1 MIRSLSIPSVALT
14 LLAGAMACSD
24 STPNIVTT
32 TMDAS
37 EADVVGRQ
45 AADLL
50 GPAAGG
56 LMAFDPDEAVLGLGF
71 LFPTGPS
78 GPSPRP
84 LLAPIAR
91 ALAGNAPG
99 CSPEQSDPTDTDGDG
114 IYDDNTVTFTA
125 ANCTTVDPDGLPL
138 VATGTIRIRD
148 QGTLFG
154 WLVNFTSLSIKVGD
168 ATAHDQVTVNGSYA
182 ADVGAAGASA
192 TQKLSAI
199 VVSTSEGNYS
209 FSDDWALSFAP
220 SGGGVIVAG
229 GPFPAGAFD
238 LAGSFSYTGGGRNFL
253 LSLLTTQ
260 PLAIDGACS
269 GQPPFQSG
277 QVVGEI
283 TARRSAGF
291 LITFNGCGL
300 DPTFEPRGAQ
310 PLT

>member
-1 MIRSLSIPSVALT
+1 MIRSLAIPSLALT

-125 ANCTTVDPDGLPL
+125 ANCTAGGFCGPSDSRNVSRTSAVPGHSCCFGRAGLP
-138 VATGTIRIRD
+138 
-148 QGTLFG
+148 
-154 WLVNFTSLSIKVGD
+154 
-168 ATAHDQVTVNGSYA
+168 
-182 ADVGAAGASA
+182 
-192 TQKLSAI
+192 
-199 VVSTSEGNYS
+199 
-209 FSDDWALSFAP
+209 
-220 SGGGVIVAG
+220 
-229 GPFPAGAFD
+229 PAG
-238 LAGSFSYTGGGRNFL
+238 R
-253 LSLLTTQ
+253 
-260 PLAIDGACS
+260 PPH
-269 GQPPFQSG
+269 QPPS
-277 QVVGEI
+277 
-283 TARRSAGF
+283 
-291 LITFNGCGL
+291 
-300 DPTFEPRGAQ
+300 
-310 PLT
+310 